1 MSTVVG
7 LCYVLYQL
15 LVAVSAVPFVSARFG
30 SEKKKSKPRPSD
42 TAVAGTNSARCSPLP
57 PPLVGLAG
65 PSVPTSPTTDCS
77 SASPRPQAASPIFDF
92 NTKLWR
98 KVCYVFSVFLIGA
111 CLSRHTRI
119 WRSMRGPS
127 PHHLLEGT
135 NIYMIFL
142 TSIISKSISL
152 VPLSKPYPAKR

>member
-1 MSTVVG
+1 
-7 LCYVLYQL
+7 LRVLVIFATTSHRRSVIYIYPLDQL
-15 LVAVSAVPFVSARFG
+15 YLLFSFIFVVSAESFVSAVSARFG

-98 KVCYVFSVFLIGA
+98 KVCFVFSFFKFFFMFIETYYTVFGD
-111 CLSRHTRI
+111 
-119 WRSMRGPS
+119 P
-127 PHHLLEGT
+127 
-135 NIYMIFL
+135 
-142 TSIISKSISL
+142 
-152 VPLSKPYPAKR
+152 